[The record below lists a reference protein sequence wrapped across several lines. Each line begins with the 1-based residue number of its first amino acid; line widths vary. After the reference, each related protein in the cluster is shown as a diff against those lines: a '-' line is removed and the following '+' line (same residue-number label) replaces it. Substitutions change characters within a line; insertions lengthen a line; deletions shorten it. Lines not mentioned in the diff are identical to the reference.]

1 MMININNLD
10 KRSLRVNSVTLR
22 KLLNK
27 HERSQRWLA
36 RQLDVSYQAM
46 YKWANDLMPIS
57 KERQSQIREIL
68 K

>member
-1 MMININNLD
+1 MN
-10 KRSLRVNSVTLR
+10 SLVLR

-36 RQLDVSYQAM
+36 RKLGVSYQAM
-46 YKWANDLMPIS
+46 YKWANDMMPIS
-57 KERQSQIREIL
+57 EARQAQIREIL